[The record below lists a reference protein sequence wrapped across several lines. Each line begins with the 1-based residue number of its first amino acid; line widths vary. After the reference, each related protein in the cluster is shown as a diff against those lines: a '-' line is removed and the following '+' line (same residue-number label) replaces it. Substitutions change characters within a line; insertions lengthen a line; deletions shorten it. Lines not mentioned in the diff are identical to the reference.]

1 MEKRYSKEIYND
13 VIENMRGLLQNDRP
27 EGVHLS
33 DLTLCLNKAYYRRVE
48 GDQELTDEQV
58 TVFSLG
64 RMGEAW
70 MRQSFS
76 DAEPILCEGI
86 WCSLDHDTGED
97 DVPWELKVTKMSI
110 NTPVPAHWICQMQA
124 YAYARWQKAVDA
136 ASMHLASKRGK
147 IADEQLSKFLEFALV
162 RLCVNGAYKANRN
175 MVVVP
180 EVYTFTRD
188 ELEENWDWLQHR
200 RDTLEYCVET
210 GVPPSREL
218 ADYEGLDVS
227 FNQCNGCGYSR
238 GICPAERR
246 GR

>member
-86 WCSLDHDTGED
+86 WCSIDHDGGD
-97 DVPWELKVTKMSI
+97 IPWEIKVTKMSS
-110 NTPVPAHWICQMQA
+110 NTPIPRHWLCQMMA
-124 YAYARWQKAVDA
+124 YAYARYQCKV
-136 ASMHLASKRGK
+136 KRTGK
-147 IADEQLSKFLEFALV
+147 NNKPIEPLDGKWLEFANV
-162 RLCVNGAYKANRN
+162 RLCVNGDYKANRQ
-175 MVVVP
+175 MIVVP
-180 EVYTFTRD
+180 EVYTFTQD

-200 RDTLEYCVET
+200 LDTLEYCVKK

-218 ADYEGLDVS
+218 VDYEGLDVS